1 MSRSPNFN
9 QNTERVPASLVVGS
23 NFVFGP
29 PLNQDDQD
37 DPPGPTWTPLR
48 IRMRVSHFRLRF
60 NFQIL
65 SKTHG
70 FLR

>member
-29 PLNQDDQD
+29 PSTRMTKTTPP
-37 DPPGPTWTPLR
+37 DPLGPPY
-48 IRMRVSHFRLRF
+48 
-60 NFQIL
+60 
-65 SKTHG
+65 G
-70 FLR
+70 